1 MQAQVVRVHA
11 DWLSGTL
18 KDHLNVDQGVNAQLA
33 AMESAGTFWPAGH
46 KPPNVAAFLDELT
59 DPEIA
64 RRQLA
69 EENAGPWLAVLLPND
84 VEIAG
89 EVRTNELDSDQF
101 SVLIGYG
108 NRKTATHELARDTYH
123 TMRAVRRSVRQL
135 HRNENVEKRKHESI
149 QLVLCRGIRLLK
161 LETNWRDLLLTG
173 GLVATYLVRELA
185 P

>member
-1 MQAQVVRVHA
+1 MQAQVVRLHA

-18 KDHLNVDQGVNAQLA
+18 KDFGNIDQGVNAQLTT
-33 AMESAGTFWPAGH
+33 MEAAGTFWPVGH
-46 KPPNVAAFLDELT
+46 KPPNVAVILDEIT
-59 DPEIA
+59 DPETA

-69 EENAGPWLAVLLPND
+69 EENAGPWLTVLLPTD
-84 VEIAG
+84 AEIEG
-89 EVRTNELDSDQF
+89 EVHTSNLDSDQF

-123 TMRAVRRSVRQL
+123 TMRAVRRSLRQL
-135 HRNENVEKRKHESI
+135 HRNDNQEKRKHELI

-161 LETNWRDLLLTG
+161 LETSWRDLLLTG